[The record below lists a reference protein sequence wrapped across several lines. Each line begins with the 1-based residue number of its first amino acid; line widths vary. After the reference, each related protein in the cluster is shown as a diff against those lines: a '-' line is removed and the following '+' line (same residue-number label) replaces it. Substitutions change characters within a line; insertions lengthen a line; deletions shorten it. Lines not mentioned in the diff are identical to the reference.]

1 MQIYY
6 SESALQVA
14 EKLRPARAELAKVA
28 RLASLRLGLLR
39 SLRLLC
45 EQTVFRTRS
54 KLPALPGLAQFF
66 QLLRDWEVI
75 V

>member
-45 EQTVFRTRS
+45 VSRS
-54 KLPALPGLAQFF
+54 QPRFPEAAAAAARPARGCCCRRP
-66 QLLRDWEVI
+66 
-75 V
+75 